1 MNALNWGGSGRKTR
15 QIGGY
20 MYKKPREIHEAGI
33 TTTVNALI
41 NQRRG
46 HMLYEKMRE
55 YPPRPHA
62 LS

>member
-1 MNALNWGGSGRKTR
+1 
-15 QIGGY
+15 